1 MFHYNAYGFNIITVM
16 IKKQKNISRRE
27 YILWVVVLVLVIS
40 QAWSV
45 WSILRL
51 QEGMRYNSDLSMRFS
66 LKDVEERRYKYP
78 IIDVT
83 ENKVYLPEAHI
94 YLPLNEVSRD
104 IRYDFKKGSAA
115 TPSILYFSV
124 SSIVGRQSDAKYASC
139 DRIVTLASASD
150 SQISGSKIG
159 AIQPTRD
166 GLEDIYMHSDGPCW
180 NEELYINLR
189 SELVGVVK
197 AAKSY

>member
-1 MFHYNAYGFNIITVM
+1 M

-27 YILWVVVLVLVIS
+27 YVLWVVVLVLVIS

-51 QEGMRYNSDLSMRFS
+51 QEGKGYNSDLSMRFS
-66 LKDVEERRYKYP
+66 LKDAEERRYKYP

-83 ENKVYLPEAHI
+83 ENRVYLPEARI

-104 IRYDFKKGSAA
+104 IRYDFKKGSVT
-115 TPSILYFSV
+115 TPSILYFST
-124 SSIVGRQSDAKYASC
+124 SSTVGRQSDVEYASC
-139 DRIVTLASASD
+139 DKVVTLASASD
-150 SQISGSKIG
+150 SQRVSGSKIG
-159 AIQPTRD
+159 VIQPTKD
-166 GLEDIYMHSDGPCW
+166 GLQDIYMHSDGPCW
-180 NEELYINLR
+180 DEEWYTSLR
-189 SELVGVVK
+189 SELVEVVK